1 MYLTRCP
8 QSLLLAFF
16 FFLSLWLFLCRQRVL
31 LLLSPFLSLPP
42 HYFSHSA
49 GQSPYPQRLPS
60 WTPKTIKKCWAVR
73 LQTDLLD
80 WLYLD
85 LQYMLLAWNHL
96 VPRFLNP
103 QHSCD
108 WLTKYPFS
116 LTKKNPSAHSP
127 ATQPHSTGIFLGIEL
142 EVTMRHRQT

>member
-16 FFLSLWLFLCRQRVL
+16 FFYLCGSFYVGRGCCFFSLPFSLSSSS
-31 LLLSPFLSLPP
+31 LLLSFCWTVTISPTTSILDPKDHKKMLG
-42 HYFSHSA
+42 
-49 GQSPYPQRLPS
+49 GQTSDR
-60 WTPKTIKKCWAVR
+60 
-73 LQTDLLD
+73 LLD